1 MSYGVAAL
9 TLTGLS
15 LGQVLTVLG
24 VAGAAVVG
32 LYLLKLRRRRVTV
45 PFIKLWEQVLA
56 ERQTTRLF
64 SQLKRWLSLLI
75 ALSVVA
81 ALAFA
86 LGDPRPDGIDDDAR
100 TLVVL
105 VDASASMQATDEPGS
120 RFEEAKRRVAALIE
134 GLGPSDRMLIAQLD
148 SSATPLSPLTT
159 EPRLLRQALDALEP
173 TEAAADLRAG
183 LHLALDVLRAEPGA
197 EVVIVSDGN
206 LSGERFAAETFASRL
221 DEADVRLSWEKVGT
235 RGDNVAITAFAVRR
249 YPLDKSQS
257 EVLVE
262 LYNAS
267 ERSETVELTLLG
279 DGRAVE
285 VQRLTLEAGQRL
297 RRFFRNISGVDQ
309 TLEARITR
317 ADGTRDALGADDRA
331 YARLPERRRA
341 RLCVVTAGN
350 LYLQAALLLD
360 EYLEVTEVTPAQ
372 YPCEGHYDLL
382 VFDNWAPPSHPTTA
396 ALYLG
401 LPAAGEDRGPLE
413 VLGDVEAPYFD
424 RFDRRHPLLK
434 WTALRD
440 VNIASARRVRLTSGD
455 RAIGR
460 SDETPLLVV
469 GTRQGQ
475 RFVAF
480 TFDPRASDL
489 PLRVAWP
496 LLLLNTVDW
505 FVQEDVDF
513 VSSYQTG
520 DTWHIPA
527 PSGAESVTI
536 VDPKGRAR
544 QVPVVDGRAVYAG
557 LRTGFFTLRGDTAE
571 ETFAA
576 NLGPGDESRIAP
588 ADALTVGA
596 RQASAPSRGEV
607 GVRRELW
614 LYLVLFALFVLL
626 VEWVTYHRRVTV

>member
-1 MSYGVAAL
+1 MTEAVVAL

-15 LGQVLTVLG
+15 LTQVLTVLG
-24 VAGAAVVG
+24 VAGASVVA
-32 LYLLKLRRRRVTV
+32 LYLLKLRRRQVAV
-45 PFIKLWEQVLA
+45 PFIALWERVLA

-64 SQLKRWLSLLI
+64 SQLKRWVSLLV
-75 ALSVVA
+75 ALAVVA

-86 LGDPRPDGIDDDAR
+86 LGDPRPDGVDEDAR

-105 VDASASMQATDEPGS
+105 VDASASMQATDEPPS
-120 RFEEAKRRVAALIE
+120 RFEAAKERVRALIE
-134 GLGPSDRMLIAQLD
+134 GLGPNDRMLVAQLD
-148 SSATPLSPLTT
+148 ASATPLSPLTS
-159 EPRLLRQALDALEP
+159 EARLLREALDALEA

-183 LHLALDVLRAEPGA
+183 LHLALDVLRSEPGA
-197 EVVIVSDGN
+197 EIVVVSDGN
-206 LSGERFAAETFASRL
+206 LAGERFAAEAFASRL
-221 DEADVRLSWEKVGT
+221 EAADVALSWEKVGR
-235 RGDNVAITAFAVRR
+235 RGDNVAITAFSVRR

-267 ERSETVELTLLG
+267 ESRESVELTLLG
-279 DGRAVE
+279 DGAAVD
-285 VQRLTLEAGQRL
+285 VQRLDLQPGERL

-309 TLEARITR
+309 TLEARLTR
-317 ADGTRDALGADDRA
+317 ADGTRDPLPADDRA
-331 YARLPERRRA
+331 YARLPKRRRA
-341 RLCVVTAGN
+341 RLCVVTEGN

-360 EYLEVTEVTPAQ
+360 EYLDVTEVSPAQ
-372 YPCEGHYDLL
+372 YPCEGRHDLTI
-382 VFDNWAPPSHPTTA
+382 FDNWAPTTPPEGP

-401 LPAAGEDRGPLE
+401 LPSADEGGGPLE

-424 RFDRRHPLLK
+424 RFDRRHPLLR

-440 VNIASARRVRLTSGD
+440 VNIASARRVRLAPGD

-469 GTRQGQ
+469 GSRQGR

-505 FVQEDVDF
+505 FVQEDADF
-513 VSSYQTG
+513 VSSYPTG

-527 PSGAESVTI
+527 PADASTVTL
-536 VDPKGRAR
+536 VDPRGRAR
-544 QVPVVDGRAVYAG
+544 EVPVVDGRAVYAG
-557 LRTGFFTLRGDTAE
+557 LHAGFYTLRTPAGE

-576 NLGPGDESRIAP
+576 NLGPGEESRIAP
-588 ADALTVGA
+588 ADALAVGGREA
-596 RQASAPSRGEV
+596 GAPSRGKA

-614 LYLVLFALFVLL
+614 LYLVLFAVLVLL

>member
-1 MSYGVAAL
+1 MSHGVVAL

-24 VAGAAVVG
+24 VAGAAVVV
-32 LYLLKLRRRRVTV
+32 LYLLKLRRRRVAV

-75 ALSVVA
+75 ALLVVA

-86 LGDPRPDGIDDDAR
+86 LGDPRPEGVDDDAR

-105 VDASASMQATDEPGS
+105 VDASASMQATDETPS
-120 RFEEAKRRVAALIE
+120 RFEVAKGRVAELIE

-148 SSATPLSPLTT
+148 ASATPLSPLTS
-159 EPRLLRQALDALEP
+159 EPRLLTQALEQLEP

-183 LHLALDVLRAEPGA
+183 LHLALDVLRGEPGA
-197 EVVIVSDGN
+197 EVVVVSDGN
-206 LSGERFAAETFASRL
+206 LGGPRFAAETFASRL
-221 DEADVRLSWEKVGT
+221 DEAQVRLSWAKVGA

-262 LYNAS
+262 LTNAS
-267 ERSETVELTLLG
+267 EASEAVELTLLG
-279 DGRAVE
+279 DGEAVD
-285 VQRLTLEAGQRL
+285 VQRLTLEPGARL

-317 ADGTRDALGADDRA
+317 ADGTRDPLEVDDRA

-341 RLCVVTAGN
+341 RICVVTAGN

-372 YPCEGHYDLL
+372 YPCEGRHDLTI
-382 VFDNWAPPSHPTTA
+382 FDNWAPTSTPATP

-401 LPAAGEDRGPLE
+401 LPAAGDGRGPLE

-424 RFDRRHPLLK
+424 QFDRRHPLLK

-440 VNIASARRVRLTSGD
+440 VNIASARRVRLAPGD

-469 GTRQGQ
+469 GSRQGQ

-520 DTWHIPA
+520 DTWYVPA
-527 PSGAESVTI
+527 PSDAESVTI

-544 QVPVVDGRAVYAG
+544 EVPVVDGRAVYAG
-557 LRTGFFTLRGDTAE
+557 LHTGFHTLRAGSFE

-588 ADALTVGA
+588 AEALAVGPRRA
-596 RQASAPSRGEV
+596 TQPSHGKV

-614 LYLVLFALFVLL
+614 LYLVLFALIVLL